1 MNFQLLPAAQ
11 PFLKGHGAQNDFI
24 LLPDPDHRLAL
35 TAEEIRRLCD
45 RRTGLGAD
53 GLLRAVRTAADPE
66 AAAMAGE
73 AEWFMDYRNP
83 DGSRAAMCGNGIR
96 VFARY
101 LIDGELVPP
110 GTIPIA
116 TRAGVR
122 HVRVPERRPDSQGPV
137 TVLMG
142 TPRLPGPGHIKV
154 AVGRRRWPALHI
166 DMGNPHAVVLLDD
179 LDHAGDLRTPPTV
192 TPASAYP
199 HGVTVSFVRLR
210 SARHLQ
216 VRVHE
221 RGVGETRACGTGA
234 CASVAAVR
242 HADNRQEAGPGRY
255 TVDLAGGRLHVTVTS
270 GGAMELTGPAEIV
283 AQGGLTLTPADPPRP
298 WARWSAPCPT

>member
-11 PFLKGHGAQNDFI
+11 PFFKGHGAENDFI

-35 TAEEIRRLCD
+35 PADEVRRLCD
-45 RRTGLGAD
+45 RRTGIGAD

-66 AAAMAGE
+66 AAGMATG

-83 DGSRAAMCGNGIR
+83 DGTAAAMCGNGVR

-101 LIDGELVPP
+101 LVDSGLIPP
-110 GTIPIA
+110 GTVPIA

-122 HVRVPERRPDSQGPV
+122 HVRVPARAHDFQGPV

-142 TPRLPGPGHIKV
+142 RPCLPGPGHIKV
-154 AVGRRRWPALHI
+154 AVGRRRWPALHV
-166 DMGNPHAVVLLDD
+166 DMGNPHAVAFVDD
-179 LDHAGDLRTPPTV
+179 LNHAGDLRTPPTV
-192 TPASAYP
+192 TPTSAYP
-199 HGVTVSFVRLR
+199 HGVTTSFAVLH

-216 VRVHE
+216 LRVHE

-234 CASVAAVR
+234 CAAVAAVL
-242 HADNRQEAGPGRY
+242 HASGRPETGAGRY
-255 TVDLAGGRLHVTVTS
+255 TVDLPGGRLHVTATPD
-270 GGAMELTGPAEIV
+270 GAMELTGPAAII
-283 AQGGLTLTPADPPRP
+283 AQGALTLTSPTAPRP
-298 WARWSAPCPT
+298 WSRRPALSPA